1 MTGRAGTVAVL
12 VLALAHLGVLVTPAL
27 VLAAAADKGA
37 VPGTHGTALFA
48 ASAVVGTGHAI
59 ATMLRARNPH
69 DVRHARNLF
78 IAAFDGLVVLAL
90 LSTLLLFIALGAY
103 APLGI
108 VLVNRGWS
116 VLVAWVGAQVVAV
129 LVAERTRGAVFAWL
143 EAEHDDGEPI
153 QRSTTT

>member
-1 MTGRAGTVAVL
+1 MTGRAGTAAVL

-59 ATMLRARNPH
+59 ATMLRARRPA
-69 DVRHARNLF
+69 DVRHSRNLF

-108 VLVNRGWS
+108 VMVNRGWS
-116 VLVAWVGAQVVAV
+116 VLVAWVLAQVVAV
-129 LVAERTRGAVFAWL
+129 LVAERTRTAVLAWL
-143 EAEHDDGEPI
+143 EAEPGAGHIP
-153 QRSTTT
+153 RRPTS